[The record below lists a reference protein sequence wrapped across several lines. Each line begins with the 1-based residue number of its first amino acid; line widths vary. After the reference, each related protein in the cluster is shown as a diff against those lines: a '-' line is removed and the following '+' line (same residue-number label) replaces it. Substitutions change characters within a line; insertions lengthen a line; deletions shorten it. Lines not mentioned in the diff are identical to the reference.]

1 MLSMMNAHPQ
11 AFAAENGTRDIK
23 PVPLC
28 HGTKRRHKGFEMD
41 SRLLPLAAFP
51 EKESLRQLS

>member
-23 PVPLC
+23 PVS
-28 HGTKRRHKGFEMD
+28 FV
-41 SRLLPLAAFP
+41 SWN
-51 EKESLRQLS
+51 